1 MRYPVSSFFF
11 RPGSCRSVRLPDSA
25 FPIFAIMR
33 LPRNVASSRLPGC
46 VAQLLSFSSRFPVFL
61 GWLRLSCPC
70 CFLYLLYLLL
80 RSLSSRLYCAAA
92 TSRLLLRRFVSPASS
107 SFAAPL
113 RFSDCVAPLR
123 LFGHY
128 SVFVFGALR
137 PPSRRAAGA
146 IRSTCAQLT
155 PFFVLGELREKRA
168 VARNFASLRGIR
180 FRDQGCEF
188 GQDCRSDR
196 LAGGVRD
203 RVLVEATV

>member
-1 MRYPVSSFFF
+1 MH
-11 RPGSCRSVRLPDSA
+11 
-25 FPIFAIMR
+25 

-80 RSLSSRLYCAAA
+80 RSLSSRLYCSAA

-107 SFAAPL
+107 GFAAPL

-128 SVFVFGALR
+128 SVFVFGALCAR
-137 PPSRRAAGA
+137 LELKILFALFRAGLPELF
-146 IRSTCAQLT
+146 AQ
-155 PFFVLGELREKRA
+155 PLR
-168 VARNFASLRGIR
+168 N
-180 FRDQGCEF
+180 
-188 GQDCRSDR
+188 
-196 LAGGVRD
+196 
-203 RVLVEATV
+203 